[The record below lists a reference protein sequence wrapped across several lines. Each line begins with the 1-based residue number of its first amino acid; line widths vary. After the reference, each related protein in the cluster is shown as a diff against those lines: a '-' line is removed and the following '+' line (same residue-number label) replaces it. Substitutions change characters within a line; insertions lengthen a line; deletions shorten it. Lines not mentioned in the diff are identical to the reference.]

1 MERAR
6 RFSQLSPARR
16 ALVRIMQ
23 ALNYGELLRIR
34 VTDAEPVF
42 DQASVVIDSKLDKD
56 EVSRPELTS
65 RDFELTAEV
74 VRMMLQLD
82 EWRNGTIQRIEVRAG
97 IPRRLIFETGFDP
110 SRWSGSSES
119 E

>member
-42 DQASVVIDSKLDKD
+42 DQASVIIDTKLDKD
-56 EVSRPELTS
+56 EVSRPL
-65 RDFELTAEV
+65 DFEP
-74 VRMMLQLD
+74 R
-82 EWRNGTIQRIEVRAG
+82 GT
-97 IPRRLIFETGFDP
+97 PKTGH
-110 SRWSGSSES
+110 RWTPEKRPT